1 MKISF
6 FLCLLLP
13 FLSFG
18 QLFNP
23 EVEWFEEENFFDQ
36 EFVRKHSLRQFR
48 ASFSTKK
55 DGEII
60 DETKSFTLASFD
72 REGKLTEMVLGSEWF
87 ENVDSTIYT
96 YQYNSKGR
104 LLNKGEFL
112 NQLRY
117 NYIYDYDESGQLEK
131 IMKLDVSQL
140 PTKVVSLKEFAH
152 EVTEAGE
159 KVKYFLNDKGKAY
172 MRKIVEEKGGKLLSK
187 RLEYLVN
194 SNFEEVSFNYID
206 NKLRTKNFRS
216 NIGKDVQEEFN
227 YYYDERGRLDEIV
240 ISKDGERE
248 RKIAFVYNS
257 KDLPSAMIVRYFQE
271 KKLDIYQFEYDFYY

>member
-6 FLCLLLP
+6 FFFLLFP

-23 EVEWFEEENFFDQ
+23 EVEWFEKENFFNQD
-36 EFVRKHSLRQFR
+36 FVRQHSLKQFH

-60 DETKSFTLASFD
+60 DETKSFTLANFD
-72 REGKLTEMVLGSEWF
+72 RDGKLTKMVLGSEWF

-96 YQYNSKGR
+96 YQYNNKDK

-117 NYIYDYDESGQLEK
+117 HYIFDYSESGQLEK
-131 IMKLDVSQL
+131 IMKLDVSKL

-152 EVTEAGE
+152 EINETGE
-159 KVKYFLNDKGKAY
+159 KIKYFLNDNGKAY
-172 MRKIVEEKGGKLLSK
+172 MREITNENEGRLISK

-194 SNFEEVSFNYID
+194 ANFEEISFNYID
-206 NKLRTKNFRS
+206 NKLRTKQVRS
-216 NIGKDVQEEFN
+216 NIGKDMQEEFN
-227 YYYDERGRLDEIV
+227 YYYDESGRWDEIV
-240 ISKDGERE
+240 ISRNGQRD

-257 KDLPSAMIVRYFQE
+257 KNLPSAMIVRYFQE
-271 KKLDIYQFEYDFYY
+271 KKLEIYQFEYDFYY